1 MITPGKVLAA
11 LGAVLGAACPECK
24 IYPDEVPQNFVRPSL
39 YAALMTSA
47 REPITCGTMR
57 VTERYVVYC
66 FTPTDDYGYSA
77 VVDLLALQD
86 RVVTALDAGFLRVDS
101 RAVSITSVAEQP
113 QADYAEVSV
122 SVTYTDARRGEEE
135 EYDLM
140 QIVNTKIGGTSL

>member
-1 MITPGKVLAA
+1 MITLEKVLGA
-11 LGAVLGAACPECK
+11 LGAALGAACPECK
-24 IYPDEVPQNFVRPSL
+24 IYTDEVPQNFSRPSL

-47 REPITCGTMR
+47 REPITRGTMR
-57 VTERYVVYC
+57 STERYSVYC

-77 VVDLLALQD
+77 VADLLALQG
-86 RVVTALDAGFLRVDS
+86 RVMAALDAGFLCVDA
-101 RAVSITSVAEQP
+101 RAALITAAAAQP
-113 QADYAEVSV
+113 QADYAEVTV